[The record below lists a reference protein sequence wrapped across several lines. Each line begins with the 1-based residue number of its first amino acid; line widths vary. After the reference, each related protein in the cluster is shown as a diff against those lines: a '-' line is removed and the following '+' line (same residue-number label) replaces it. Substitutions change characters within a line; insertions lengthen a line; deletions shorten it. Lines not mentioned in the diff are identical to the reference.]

1 MEGRVAIRYIG
12 SKARVAKA
20 IMAEIGVP
28 RSSDGIF
35 VDAFAGTGAVA
46 CEAVANGWR
55 VRLNDHLVSAGVLAG
70 ARVTSAGSATFSKLG
85 GYEAVLERLNSI
97 DPVRG
102 FIWRSYTPASVASGA
117 VERRYFTEDN
127 GKRIDAIRA
136 EIGRMHDSGETNTA
150 ENRVLLADLLEAANH
165 VANTAGTYGCY
176 LSDWIPSARRA
187 LHLHPRSLLEAK
199 QELEVLNLD
208 VTRVPIGPSDVVYYD
223 PPYTKRQYA
232 AYYHVLETIALGDE
246 PEIGGKT
253 GLRAWRHKASDFCY
267 KSRALHAIVSLVI
280 EAQARRVYLSY
291 SSDGHVAMDQL
302 VDALAREGR
311 ISVVP
316 LGAIGRY
323 RPNAEASN
331 TADHVV
337 EYLISFEKRD
347 SSRLA

>member
-1 MEGRVAIRYIG
+1 
-12 SKARVAKA
+12 
-20 IMAEIGVP
+20 
-28 RSSDGIF
+28 
-35 VDAFAGTGAVA
+35 
-46 CEAVANGWR
+46 
-55 VRLNDHLVSAGVLAG
+55 
-70 ARVTSAGSATFSKLG
+70 
-85 GYEAVLERLNSI
+85 
-97 DPVRG
+97 
-102 FIWRSYTPASVASGA
+102 
-117 VERRYFTEDN
+117 
-127 GKRIDAIRA
+127 
-136 EIGRMHDSGETNTA
+136 
-150 ENRVLLADLLEAANH
+150 

-187 LHLHPRSLLEAK
+187 LHLRPRSLLEAK